1 MAKGDDEEE
10 EEAGMGEEGQ
20 SESESSEFG
29 LSAGTDKHEAAA
41 PAHRVHGK
49 QAQPGQEVKRE
60 DGRERKDAK
69 DGNDGKPAPDPS
81 KLNKDT
87 ALTSATT
94 VLQSIKQLT
103 PAAVWKGTFKE
114 NEIKARLKKAGVAL
128 TDLEQYQA
136 TLGDSESNEKEK
148 ENCASVLSQMGSVV
162 DTVPLLQEVVKELRG
177 KKVME
182 SLYLEEFQADL
193 RKVLTFKSIDAD
205 TFSQIINR
213 MASKVIEARPALF
226 VFVEGSQGVEFQTI
240 DYKLDKTILYF
251 CRL

>member
-1 MAKGDDEEE
+1 M
-10 EEAGMGEEGQ
+10 
-20 SESESSEFG
+20 ESESSEFG

-69 DGNDGKPAPDPS
+69 DGNDGKPATDPS

-182 SLYLEEFQADL
+182 SLYLEEFQAVICERCLISSPLTQTPFL
-193 RKVLTFKSIDAD
+193 RSSIAWPAKSLRPGQHFLFSLKGVKELNFK
-205 TFSQIINR
+205 
-213 MASKVIEARPALF
+213 L
-226 VFVEGSQGVEFQTI
+226 
-240 DYKLDKTILYF
+240 
-251 CRL
+251 